1 MASDVSLESLVNVEV
16 KDQRQARFESAA
28 RDRDSKKRRLR

>member
-16 KDQRQARFESAA
+16 KDQRQPRFELAA
-28 RDRDSKKRRLR
+28 WDRDSKKRRLR